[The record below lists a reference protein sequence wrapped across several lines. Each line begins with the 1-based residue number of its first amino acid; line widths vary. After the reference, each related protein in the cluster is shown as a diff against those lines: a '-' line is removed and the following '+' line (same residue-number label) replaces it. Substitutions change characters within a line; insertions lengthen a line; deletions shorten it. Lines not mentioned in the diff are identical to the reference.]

1 VIKFQNK
8 PSSSAGSAV
17 AENGPPP
24 GEVSQ
29 VVEHLFRQEA
39 GKMVA
44 TLTRIFGIEH
54 FDLAQDVVQEALARA
69 LQTWPYYGIPKNPSA
84 WIMRVSRNLALDV
97 VRREKVF
104 RGKEPE
110 LTRLAEE
117 RGNPAPDAEV
127 FSDQEIAGD
136 RLRML
141 FVCCHPQ
148 IPSEAHV
155 ALALKT
161 LCGFSVT
168 EISRAFLTTDAAIAK
183 RLTRAKQKIRE
194 AHIAFEIPLGEELPR
209 RLDGVLQTLYLLF
222 NEGYKASTGE
232 KLVREELC
240 NEAIR
245 LTTLL
250 AEHPA
255 GNQPR
260 THSLLALMLLN
271 AARLPTRTDVKGNM
285 LRLKEQ
291 NREEWDQAMISRG
304 MFHLAKSAA
313 GDEMT
318 EFHLQAGIAACH
330 CAAMDYE
337 STDWPQILSL
347 YDRLVEFDD
356 SPVVALNRAVAVA
369 NVHGPQAGLDAVA
382 AIRHK
387 EELDSYYL
395 LYAVLGEFEAQLNDP
410 LAAAGYFRKSLQL
423 AEIKSEQKFLLKRF
437 QACEEQIYA

>member
-1 VIKFQNK
+1 VIKFQHK
-8 PSSSAGSAV
+8 PSSSAGKVV

-44 TLTRIFGIEH
+44 TLTRIFGIDH

-117 RGNPAPDAEV
+117 QGDPVPEAAI
-127 FSDQEIAGD
+127 FSDQEIADD
-136 RLRML
+136 RLRMM

-148 IPSEAHV
+148 VPADAQV

-161 LCGFSVT
+161 LCGFSVG

-194 AHIAFEIPLGEELPR
+194 ARIAFEIPPGEELSR
-209 RLDGVLQTLYLLF
+209 RLDAVLQTLYLLF

-240 NEAIR
+240 HEAIR
-245 LTTLL
+245 LARLL
-250 AEHPA
+250 VEHTA

-260 THSLLALMLLN
+260 THALLALMLLN
-271 AARLPTRTDVKGNM
+271 GARLPARTDVKGNM

-291 NREEWDQAMISRG
+291 NRDEWDRAKISRG

-313 GDEMT
+313 GAEIT

-330 CAAMDYE
+330 
-337 STDWPQILSL
+337 
-347 YDRLVEFDD
+347 
-356 SPVVALNRAVAVA
+356 
-369 NVHGPQAGLDAVA
+369 
-382 AIRHK
+382 
-387 EELDSYYL
+387 
-395 LYAVLGEFEAQLNDP
+395 
-410 LAAAGYFRKSLQL
+410 
-423 AEIKSEQKFLLKRF
+423 
-437 QACEEQIYA
+437 

>member
-1 VIKFQNK
+1 MMMDRSHQ
-8 PSSSAGSAV
+8 
-17 AENGPPP
+17 ENAAPGP
-24 GEVSQ
+24 
-29 VVEHLFRQEA
+29 
-39 GKMVA
+39 
-44 TLTRIFGIEH
+44 
-54 FDLAQDVVQEALARA
+54 
-69 LQTWPYYGIPKNPSA
+69 
-84 WIMRVSRNLALDV
+84 
-97 VRREKVF
+97 
-104 RGKEPE
+104 
-110 LTRLAEE
+110 
-117 RGNPAPDAEV
+117 
-127 FSDQEIAGD
+127 IA
-136 RLRML
+136 
-141 FVCCHPQ
+141 
-148 IPSEAHV
+148 
-155 ALALKT
+155 
-161 LCGFSVT
+161 
-168 EISRAFLTTDAAIAK
+168 
-183 RLTRAKQKIRE
+183 
-194 AHIAFEIPLGEELPR
+194 PLGVAKPT
-209 RLDGVLQTLYLLF
+209 GLQNHRAGF
-222 NEGYKASTGE
+222 HD
-232 KLVREELC
+232 
-240 NEAIR
+240 
-245 LTTLL
+245 
-250 AEHPA
+250 EHPA

-347 YDRLVEFDD
+347 YDRLVEFDH

-369 NVHGPQAGLDAVA
+369 NVHGPQAGLDAVT
-382 AIRHK
+382 AIPHK
-387 EELDSYYL
+387 EELESYYL